1 MHRFGATFSMFPDA
15 LMAENDKL
23 VRVNSL
29 PLDRPGYPG
38 YPVKDLD
45 PSGPDLYSFGA
56 WWDILRK
63 RWGTVLAVAV
73 INVALVT
80 IVVFRMKPVYR
91 ATARMEVQAE
101 TPPLQT
107 LNELNS
113 PTSTDGAFL
122 QTQVD
127 LLQNNNLAWETIQE
141 LGLANRMPELGGG
154 LQGPAASSDR
164 SILESQ
170 SSLIRGFKNHLHV
183 ELLGDSRLVEVSVD
197 SVDPGLAAAVAN
209 ALVRNYV
216 ESNFQ
221 SKYETT
227 RQATAWMEQQL
238 NELKAKVQKSQQA
251 LVDYERENS
260 VADVGDKENVVR
272 ERLSQLST
280 DLTAA
285 QVERANKQ
293 SVYDSMQNSKA
304 EANGLAN
311 DLLLEQLDSKSAE
324 LHTEYAAT
332 TAQYGPNYYKV
343 KELRNQINEVEAL
356 VAQERKRVVDRI
368 GGDYRTA
375 LRREELLSQQVAI
388 QKKEV
393 EKLNQLLIQYTL
405 LKGEFETNQQLYN
418 ELLKRLKDATV
429 SVSLRATNVRLADE
443 ALIPTTPIRPNK
455 RVDMAAALL
464 VGLILGVALA
474 FVQASLDRSV
484 KTADDIEAGIGVP
497 TLAVIPLGTKT
508 NSRYGRYFLRE
519 SQKPAGNGNQAL
531 ALLNAPGSEMAE
543 SFRVLRT
550 SILLSGAPPPQVV
563 LVTSAHPSE
572 GKSFASVN
580 LALALA
586 QRGDRVALVDGD
598 LRKPSVMKTL
608 GMPEGKACGLSTVL
622 TGGHDLE
629 ESLQVFAAAPNL
641 WLLPPGPIPPNPADL
656 VSSPAMESL
665 LRQLR
670 GRFQHIVLDSP
681 PLLLVTDGI
690 LLSTLADGVVL
701 VVESGGTSRGA
712 LHRVRR
718 LLDRS
723 GANILGAVLNK
734 IDAGEDGYPSSGAG
748 YYGYYYSRE
757 RSTSTAAEVDPANE
771 PPPNITRS

>member
-1 MHRFGATFSMFPDA
+1 
-15 LMAENDKL
+15 MAENDKL
-23 VRVNSL
+23 VRVNGS

-38 YPVKDLD
+38 YPVSDREA
-45 PSGPDLYSFGA
+45 SGPDAYSFGA
-56 WWDILRK
+56 WWGILSK

-73 INVALVT
+73 INIALVT
-80 IVVFRMKPVYR
+80 IVVFRMKPLYR

-113 PTSTDGAFL
+113 SSTTDAAFL

-127 LLQNNNLAWETIQE
+127 LLQNNNLAWQTIQE
-141 LGLANRMPELGGG
+141 LGLASRMPELRAGREG
-154 LQGPAASSDR
+154 QAAMSNTSL
-164 SILESQ
+164 LESQ
-170 SSLIRGFKNHLHV
+170 SSLIRGFKRQLHV
-183 ELLGDSRLVEVSVD
+183 ELLNDSRLVEVSFD

-209 ALVRNYV
+209 ALVKNYV

-251 LVDYERENS
+251 LVDYERENAI
-260 VADVGDKENVVR
+260 ADVGDKENVVR
-272 ERLSQLST
+272 DRLAQLST

-293 SVYDSMQNSKA
+293 SVYDSTQNDKT
-304 EANGLAN
+304 EANVLAN
-311 DLLLEQLDSKSAE
+311 DVLLEQLDSKSAE

-332 TAQYGPNYYKV
+332 SAQYGPNYYKV
-343 KELRNQINEVEAL
+343 KELRNQLNEVEAL
-356 VAQERKRVVDRI
+356 IAQERKRVVDRI
-368 GGDYRTA
+368 GSDYRTA
-375 LRREELLSQQVAI
+375 LRREELLFQEVAE

-443 ALIPTTPIRPNK
+443 ALIPTLPIRPNK
-455 RVDMAAALL
+455 RVDIAAALL
-464 VGLILGVALA
+464 VGLILGVTLA
-474 FVQASLDRSV
+474 FVQASLDRTV
-484 KTADDIEAGIGVP
+484 KTADDIETGIGVP
-497 TLAVIPLGTKT
+497 TLAVIPLGSRS
-508 NSRYGRYFLRE
+508 NGRYGRYFVRE
-519 SQKPAGNGNQAL
+519 PQKAAGSGDQAL

-543 SFRVLRT
+543 AFRVLRT
-550 SILLSGAPPPQVV
+550 SVLLSGAPPPQVV
-563 LVTSAHPSE
+563 LVTSANPSE
-572 GKSFASVN
+572 GKTFASVN

-586 QRGDRVALVDGD
+586 QRGNRVALVDGD
-598 LRKPSVMKTL
+598 LRKPGVMKAL
-608 GMPEGKACGLSTVL
+608 GVPEGRTRGLSTVL
-622 TGGHDLE
+622 TGGHNLE
-629 ESLQVFAAAPNL
+629 ETLQEFAASPNL

-665 LRQLR
+665 LLQLR
-670 GRFQHIVLDSP
+670 QRFQHVVLDSP

-701 VVESGGTSRGA
+701 VVESGGTSHGA

-718 LLDRS
+718 VLDRS

-734 IDAGEDGYPSSGAG
+734 LDAGVDGYPSSRLG
-748 YYGYYYSRE
+748 YYSYYYSRE
-757 RSTSTAAEVDPANE
+757 RSTSTAAEVNPAHE
-771 PPPNITRS
+771 PPPNTTRS